1 MVLGFYIHG
10 ILQDPFKHRGRGG
23 DDDRREGNKDP
34 HENPRRPV
42 LTVAKHNEDYSY
54 RNKTDNGYRAIFYS
68 PQSFHGRLRECLILS
83 YVPQH
88 LECLIE
94 RHEKRNGPY
103 IRIRQKG
110 IFEVNLK
117 ERGMRIP
124 ALDVGFPK
132 HNGKSA
138 DTDEHNDYLKK
149 YC

>member
-1 MVLGFYIHG
+1 VFGLYIHG
-10 ILQDPFKHRGRGG
+10 ILQNPFQHRRCGSNH
-23 DDDRREGNKDP
+23 DRTEGEEDAHK
-34 HENPRRPV
+34 NPAGTIV
-42 LTVAKHNEDYSY
+42 TIAQQNEDFSY
-54 RNKTDNGYRAIFYS
+54 RDKTDNGYRAIFYS
-68 PQSFHGRLRECLILS
+68 PQSFHGRVRENLVLS
-83 YVPQH
+83 GISQH

-94 RHEKRNGPY
+94 RHEKWNGRY
-103 IRIRQKG
+103 VRIRQKG